1 MYLCFVCIC
10 ICVCCW
16 QVTVFDVSGAKHFIF
31 FLLLL
36 LQINSYLAPV
46 SCKNL
51 LLSILQKIVFLFIV
65 YVLYVAGMC
74 QSKGNISLRR
84 QHFNQWA
91 TCQNNRHV
99 ASWAKCAAP
108 QVNFTF
114 SLSAKQEWHNKQF
127 YHRLLFHLDFDQFE
141 EDPPGPNL

>member
-1 MYLCFVCIC
+1 MTI
-10 ICVCCW
+10 
-16 QVTVFDVSGAKHFIF
+16 FDVSDAKILYPCPI
-31 FLLLL
+31 LLLF

-51 LLSILQKIVFLFIV
+51 LLSILQKVVFFFIV

-84 QHFNQWA
+84 QHSNQWA
-91 TCQNNRHV
+91 TCQNKRHV

-114 SLSAKQEWHNKQF
+114 SLSAKQEWHNKQSES
-127 YHRLLFHLDFDQFE
+127 LLSPFAISFRFWSIWGGPTRSQFVE
-141 EDPPGPNL
+141 GSI